1 MNLLKTKTE
10 PKRLSKKSRNAKK
23 ITLIMTILACIAAS
37 GCMSCFAVVNSSQF
51 ISKTQT
57 VLTAVISLIGAGL
70 GVWGVVNLIEGY
82 GNDNPGAKSQ
92 GMKQLMAGIA
102 LIAVGVLIVP
112 VLGNMMSQAQS
123 G

>member
-23 ITLIMTILACIAAS
+23 ITLIMTIIACIAAI

>member
-23 ITLIMTILACIAAS
+23 ITLIMTILACIAAI
-37 GCMSCFAVVNSSQF
+37 GCMSCFAAVNSSQF

>member
-1 MNLLKTKTE
+1 MNLNK
-10 PKRLSKKSRNAKK
+10 PKKLSNRNRNAKK
-23 ITLIMTILACIAAS
+23 VILAVTAVSVVIA
-37 GCMSCFAVVNSSQF
+37 MSCVTAFAAVSTTDF
-51 ISKTQT
+51 INKTST

-112 VLGNMMSQAQS
+112 VLKNMMLSAMTS
-123 G
+123 

>member
-23 ITLIMTILACIAAS
+23 ITLIMTIVACIAAI
-37 GCMSCFAVVNSSQF
+37 GCMSCFAAVNSSQF

-92 GMKQLMAGIA
+92 GMKQLMAGVA
-102 LIAVGVLIVP
+102 LIAVGIIIVP

>member
-23 ITLIMTILACIAAS
+23 ITLIMIILACIAAI

>member
-23 ITLIMTILACIAAS
+23 ITLIMTILACIATI

>member
-10 PKRLSKKSRNAKK
+10 PKRLSKKSRNVKK
-23 ITLIMTILACIAAS
+23 ITLIMTILACIAAI

>member
-10 PKRLSKKSRNAKK
+10 PFRLSKRSRNAKK
-23 ITLIMTILACIAAS
+23 ITLIMTIVACIAAI
-37 GCMSCFAVVNSSQF
+37 GCVSCFAAVNTSQF